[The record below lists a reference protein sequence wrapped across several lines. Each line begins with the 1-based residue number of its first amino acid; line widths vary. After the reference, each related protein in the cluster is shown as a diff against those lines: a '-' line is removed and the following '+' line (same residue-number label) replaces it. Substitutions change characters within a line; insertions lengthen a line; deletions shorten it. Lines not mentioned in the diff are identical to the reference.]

1 MSCRAVVR
9 VLLVGVVLIFGGEA
23 VCILGP
29 DERMVHVGCH
39 AALYTGISPLLCR
52 RTSRGN
58 QVNRR
63 IGIKPCDC
71 ITPLFLLYSS
81 PLP

>member
-1 MSCRAVVR
+1 MSRRAVVR

-39 AALYTGISPLLCR
+39 AALYTGIVLSRVGALLVAIR
-52 RTSRGN
+52 
-58 QVNRR
+58 
-63 IGIKPCDC
+63 
-71 ITPLFLLYSS
+71 
-81 PLP
+81 